1 MNVIVEIKKFNF
13 REYREAGSLK
23 SEINVY
29 IIYQN
34 VEYATERKITTA
46 NLKEC
51 SRFKTGFVDSI
62 YNIVITVNYFY

>member
-23 SEINVY
+23 GKMNVY

-34 VEYATERKITTA
+34 ATERKMTKA

-51 SRFKTGFVDSI
+51 FRFKTGFV
-62 YNIVITVNYFY
+62 

>member
-23 SEINVY
+23 GKMNVY

-34 VEYATERKITTA
+34 VEYATER
-46 NLKEC
+46 
-51 SRFKTGFVDSI
+51 
-62 YNIVITVNYFY
+62 